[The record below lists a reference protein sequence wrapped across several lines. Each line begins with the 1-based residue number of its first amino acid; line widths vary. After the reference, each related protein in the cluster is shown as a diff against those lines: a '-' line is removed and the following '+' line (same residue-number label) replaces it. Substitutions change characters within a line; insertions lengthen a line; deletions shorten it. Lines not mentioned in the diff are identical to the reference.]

1 MLLELLE
8 QAESGHGQV
17 VGLVGD
23 PGVGKSR
30 VVYEFRHALG
40 ARRVTVLEGRCL
52 SYGSAIPYLPI
63 LDIVRANCGIV
74 DTDTPEV
81 VSEKVS
87 AGLDE
92 LQIDARKNASYILYA
107 LGLKE
112 STESLILLSG
122 QAIKERTFD
131 VLREMSVRGSRRRPL
146 IFVVEDLHW
155 IDTTSEEFLASLIE
169 RLPGVPILL
178 LMTSRPGYRS
188 PWSDKSYAT
197 QISLRPLSE
206 EEGLGVVRAILMNR
220 GVAESATPM
229 ILERAGGNP
238 LFLEELS
245 RAVLEH
251 GAAEGLYSIPDT
263 IQGVLMARI
272 DRLPDEAKRLLQSAA
287 VLGREFSPRLLSA
300 VWDGSDVEPL
310 ITDLRRSEFLYERSH
325 GDDSVYVF
333 KHALT
338 QEVAYASILTAH
350 RERLHAVAGE
360 VLERLHAERLEE
372 VYDRLAFH
380 FSKTKMI
387 EKAVEYLSRLAE
399 RAARSY
405 AHAEAVLAFTDAVA
419 LAERLPIAERD
430 RRVLELILHQ
440 AQSFHYLGRRQELVD
455 ILEQYQERLERLGDK
470 PLTGQYYSRLGFA
483 YSFLGDRGRAGS
495 AVMKAIAAA
504 EECGDG
510 VTLGTA
516 LVSVGMEKL
525 WGGKVEEGIELLRRS
540 IELLTPANE
549 HESLGFAYYA
559 MAWGQATRGDFDDAR
574 AVLDRLDAI
583 GEATGDPRLQCNA
596 ATVRGWVEISTGEFT
611 MGLRLLRYAL
621 ERAPD
626 PFEAAL
632 ALGFLGYAHLESGEV
647 GEATAV
653 LERAVQEADKL
664 RSRQVRAWFRTH
676 LGEAYLARGQTE
688 AAGDLCRQALDL
700 SNEAQWRFGIAIAKR
715 LLGRIVHASGAAD
728 ADLYVREALALAL
741 ELGVRH
747 DVAHCHRVLGEL
759 YRQTGKRDQARE
771 HLSAAI
777 TMYREIGMRY
787 WLEKAEAGLKAVG

>member
-1 MLLELLE
+1 MRCPRCQHENPTGSNFCLGCGARFGSSCSSCGHELPPGSRFCNKCGTPVALESPGQSRFASPESYTPKHLADKILISKSALQGERKNLTVLFADLANSTALAERLGPEAMHAFLSRVFELALAEVHRYEGTVNQFLGDGLMALFGAPIAHEDHARRAVLAALGIQRSLREPVYGERAVVRMGLNTGPVVVGSIGDNLRMDYTAVGDTTNLAARLQQLAEPGTVLLGEATHRLVRDMVRVESLGPINPKGKTEAVTAHRLVGLGPRRSPLGSVGDRALSRFVGRERELVMLLELLE

-40 ARRVTVLEGRCL
+40 DRRVTVLEGRCL

-81 VSEKVS
+81 VSEKVI

-131 VLREMSVRGSRRRPL
+131 VLREMSVRGARRRPL

-178 LMTSRPGYRS
+178 LITSRPGYRS

-206 EEGLGVVRAILMNR
+206 EEGLGVVRSILMNR

-300 VWDGSDVEPL
+300 IWDGSDVEPL
-310 ITDLRRSEFLYERSH
+310 ITDLRRSEF
-325 GDDSVYVF
+325 
-333 KHALT
+333 
-338 QEVAYASILTAH
+338 
-350 RERLHAVAGE
+350 
-360 VLERLHAERLEE
+360 
-372 VYDRLAFH
+372 
-380 FSKTKMI
+380 
-387 EKAVEYLSRLAE
+387 
-399 RAARSY
+399 
-405 AHAEAVLAFTDAVA
+405 
-419 LAERLPIAERD
+419 
-430 RRVLELILHQ
+430 
-440 AQSFHYLGRRQELVD
+440 
-455 ILEQYQERLERLGDK
+455 
-470 PLTGQYYSRLGFA
+470 
-483 YSFLGDRGRAGS
+483 
-495 AVMKAIAAA
+495 
-504 EECGDG
+504 
-510 VTLGTA
+510 
-516 LVSVGMEKL
+516 
-525 WGGKVEEGIELLRRS
+525 
-540 IELLTPANE
+540 
-549 HESLGFAYYA
+549 
-559 MAWGQATRGDFDDAR
+559 
-574 AVLDRLDAI
+574 
-583 GEATGDPRLQCNA
+583 
-596 ATVRGWVEISTGEFT
+596 
-611 MGLRLLRYAL
+611 
-621 ERAPD
+621 
-626 PFEAAL
+626 
-632 ALGFLGYAHLESGEV
+632 
-647 GEATAV
+647 
-653 LERAVQEADKL
+653 
-664 RSRQVRAWFRTH
+664 
-676 LGEAYLARGQTE
+676 
-688 AAGDLCRQALDL
+688 
-700 SNEAQWRFGIAIAKR
+700 
-715 LLGRIVHASGAAD
+715 
-728 ADLYVREALALAL
+728 
-741 ELGVRH
+741 
-747 DVAHCHRVLGEL
+747 
-759 YRQTGKRDQARE
+759 
-771 HLSAAI
+771 
-777 TMYREIGMRY
+777 
-787 WLEKAEAGLKAVG
+787 